1 MSLRGRVR
9 LALLACALT
18 GLLGAA
24 WAATAG
30 GEGSSGL
37 AARRD
42 ALRGAAQAAGARAAQ
57 LGASL
62 AATEGRLAAVEADV
76 AAKEAQ
82 LAATRAA
89 LQAARRRLALLE
101 QRMQRDMAILAEQIR
116 ATYETGRPD
125 AVTVILEARGFADLL
140 ERLSFLKRVR
150 NQDVEVIHAVQSA
163 RRAVAAQATRLGA
176 LEVREQALAAALAR
190 RRDELSAI
198 RADLAARHAGALRA
212 RARAVSDLQGVE
224 SQLRRLQ
231 AQASAAS
238 TSSSSSSGSGSSAPP
253 PSPASGSGGFVF
265 PLPKSAASSPSSWS
279 LDDGVDISAPGHTPL
294 YAVGSGTVVLHGIGG
309 FGPWAPVLHL
319 DDGRYVYYGHA
330 GPGNGVSI
338 GTHVSAGAVIGEVGA
353 GIVGISTGPHLE
365 IGFAGPGG
373 GPLGPG
379 TAPQMHD
386 LLLGSY

>member
-30 GEGSSGL
+30 GEASSGL

-198 RADLAARHAGALRA
+198 RATHGC
-212 RARAVSDLQGVE
+212 
-224 SQLRRLQ
+224 
-231 AQASAAS
+231 S
-238 TSSSSSSGSGSSAPP
+238 TSRPPMTNPP
-253 PSPASGSGGFVF
+253 PSGSRAPRCRFESQPRRR
-265 PLPKSAASSPSSWS
+265 PLPQVRPGPIGSS
-279 LDDGVDISAPGHTPL
+279 
-294 YAVGSGTVVLHGIGG
+294 
-309 FGPWAPVLHL
+309 
-319 DDGRYVYYGHA
+319 
-330 GPGNGVSI
+330 N
-338 GTHVSAGAVIGEVGA
+338 
-353 GIVGISTGPHLE
+353 
-365 IGFAGPGG
+365 
-373 GPLGPG
+373 
-379 TAPQMHD
+379 
-386 LLLGSY
+386 

>member
-1 MSLRGRVR
+1 MSLLGRVR
-9 LALLACALT
+9 LTLLACALT
-18 GLLGAA
+18 CALGAG
-24 WAATAG
+24 WAASAAG
-30 GEGSSGL
+30 DLS
-37 AARRD
+37 ARRD
-42 ALRGAAQAAGARAAQ
+42 ALRSAAQAAGARAAQ

-82 LAATRAA
+82 LAATRAS
-89 LQAARRRLALLE
+89 LRAARQRLALLE

-116 ATYETGRPD
+116 ASYETGRPD

-150 NQDVEVIHAVQSA
+150 DQDVAVIHAVQRA
-163 RRAVAAQATRLGA
+163 RKAVAAQATRLGN
-176 LEVREQALAAALAR
+176 LEVQEQRLAAALAQ
-190 RRDELSAI
+190 RRDQLAAI

-212 RARAVSDLQGVE
+212 RARAVSDLQAVE
-224 SQLRRLQ
+224 RQLRQEQ

-238 TSSSSSSGSGSSAPP
+238 VSGSGSSAPA
-253 PSPASGSGGFVF
+253 PSSASGSNGFVF
-265 PLPKSAASSPSSWS
+265 PLPKSAASPPSSWS
-279 LDDGVDISAPGHTPL
+279 LDDGVDIAAPGHTPL

-330 GPGNGVSI
+330 GPGNSVAI
-338 GTHVSAGAVIGEVGA
+338 GTHVGAGAVIGEVGA

-365 IGFAGPGG
+365 IGFADSGG
-373 GPLGPG
+373 SPLGPS